1 MPFADPRCPVGTPIL
16 WVVWAVGLVPHGAA
30 DSMMRVGV
38 RLLAW
43 GHDPAGLIRGG
54 GPVGASVGLG
64 SASLL
69 ALAAWLVGLRFE
81 RRRRSDGRR
90 PATSGRAQRH
100 KQRRD

>member
-1 MPFADPRCPVGTPIL
+1 M
-16 WVVWAVGLVPHGAA
+16 WVVWAVSLVPHGAA
-30 DSMMRVGV
+30 ASIVRVGV

-54 GPVGASVGLG
+54 GAVGASMGLA

-81 RRRRSDGRR
+81 RRRRLAGRR
-90 PATSGRAQRH
+90 PDTSGRVHRH